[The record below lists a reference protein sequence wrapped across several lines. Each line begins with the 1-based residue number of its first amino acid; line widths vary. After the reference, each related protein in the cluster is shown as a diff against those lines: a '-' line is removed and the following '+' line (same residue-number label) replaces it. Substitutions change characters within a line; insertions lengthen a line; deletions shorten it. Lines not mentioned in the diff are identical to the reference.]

1 EVQMNHKKKPRVR
14 NRPRN
19 KCNHKVEDEAP
30 GETPNETPG
39 EISIKSDLS
48 NPKSLRQV
56 ETPPKSVAS
65 HLKTPPKTD
74 QSQPENTKENETIR
88 FIQQLLRRKL
98 LAKNNEN
105 SVSEP
110 DGTVKNNTPTLVKP
124 SKEVKGEEKKSKK
137 NSPEP
142 IKKTQTTATAAGKSS
157 REVKANEVDELL
169 KCLGGKLQK
178 GSGESPAAALF
189 SNLGKLFSQAPPS
202 DVESSDDEAEYI
214 EYIYKPRQYFMASLC
229 NFCKA
234 DLCGQNRMPCSRCG
248 LSYYCSAGHM
258 KEDQEHRQLCYALRQ
273 TVDHKGH
280 EMFYKCGDF
289 SAEQFRSYR
298 IVCIRQVEKEMNRPL
313 SATEQELL
321 LFPLL
326 CNESKCR
333 EHRLKRLS
341 ICGGCGEVAFCKD
354 KPEHLS
360 KEHAKWCGSYRLFK
374 AFVMFQAKFGRL
386 EPSLPNK
393 VLKELPMACSNTR
406 QMMKKLN
413 FNVTNECEYAALT
426 QVSTGPLTAWFALKL
441 CERLRNCEELTLHLI
456 GAEIEFEVDILQKW
470 ELFLLHIMPAVKT
483 LNVVFIGPEL
493 NPNNISFDQLKKIKC
508 CLSCRKAK
516 RTVNYHFENSL
527 YHDYCKQSQFLSPN
541 LSEFSCFPPKVIFF
555 VVNFNFIIFSVCFFN
570 SGLYRSTGFALEDT
584 WPDTIQA
591 ALNLKCPVVVTSYT
605 KYEAPLDLVHFVNQ
619 SNRHINVVL
628 PPTTNPFSSEK
639 PERNFISDNEAPFM
653 FKNFY
658 CFVVE

>member
-1 EVQMNHKKKPRVR
+1 MNHNKKKPRIR

-19 KCNHKVEDEAP
+19 KCNHKVEDGVPE
-30 GETPNETPG
+30 ETPG
-39 EISIKSDLS
+39 GIPSASDLS
-48 NPKSLRQV
+48 NPKSTHSTSQL
-56 ETPPKSVAS
+56 ETPSKSVPSSLKTSPKS
-65 HLKTPPKTD
+65 D
-74 QSQPENTKENETIR
+74 QSQVDTSKENETIR

-98 LAKNNEN
+98 LAKKNEN
-105 SVSEP
+105 SVNE
-110 DGTVKNNTPTLVKP
+110 TENLVKNNQPTIVKLT
-124 SKEVKGEEKKSKK
+124 KEIKSEEKKSKK

-142 IKKTQTTATAAGKSS
+142 IKKTQTTTTAAGSKSS
-157 REVKANEVDELL
+157 REVKADEVDELL
-169 KCLGGKLQK
+169 KCLGSKLQK

-248 LSYYCSAGHM
+248 LSYYCSGDHM

-321 LFPLL
+321 LFPLI
-326 CNESKCR
+326 CSESKCR

-360 KEHAKWCGSYRLFK
+360 KEHTKWCGSYRLFK

-393 VLKELPMACSNTR
+393 VLKELPMACCNTR
-406 QMMKKLN
+406 QIMKKLN

-456 GAEIEFEVDILQKW
+456 GAEIEFEVDVLQKW
-470 ELFLLHIMPAVKT
+470 ELFLLHIMPTVKT

-493 NPNNISFDQLKKIKC
+493 NPNNISFEQLKKIKC
-508 CLSCRKAK
+508 CVSCRKAN
-516 RTVNYHFENSL
+516 RTVNYHFENRL

-541 LSEFSCFPPKVIFF
+541 LI
-555 VVNFNFIIFSVCFFN
+555 CFFN

-591 ALNLKCPVVVTSYT
+591 ALNIKCPVVVTSYT

>member
-1 EVQMNHKKKPRVR
+1 MNQKKKPRIR

-19 KCNHKVEDEAP
+19 KCNHKVQDDEAP
-30 GETPNETPG
+30 GETPDETPI
-39 EISIKSDLS
+39 EIPSFD
-48 NPKSLRQV
+48 PKSNTSQL
-56 ETPPKSVAS
+56 ETPLNSVPS
-65 HLKTPPKTD
+65 QLKTPQKSD
-74 QSQPENTKENETIR
+74 NSQSENTKENETIR

-98 LAKNNEN
+98 LAKNNGN
-105 SVSEP
+105 SISEP
-110 DGTVKNNTPTLVKP
+110 EDTGKNNQPANVKP
-124 SKEVKGEEKKSKK
+124 SKEAKSEEKKSKK

-142 IKKTQTTATAAGKSS
+142 IKKTQTTTTAAATKSS
-157 REVKANEVDELL
+157 REVKADEVDELL
-169 KCLGGKLQK
+169 KCLGSKLQK

-234 DLCGQNRMPCSRCG
+234 DLCGQNRMACSRCG

-258 KEDQEHRQLCYALRQ
+258 REDQEHRQLCYALRQ
-273 TVDHKGH
+273 TVEHKGH
-280 EMFYKCGDF
+280 EIFYKCGDF

-321 LFPLL
+321 LFPLI
-326 CNESKCR
+326 CSEFKCR

-354 KPEHLS
+354 KPEHLG
-360 KEHAKWCGSYRLFK
+360 KEHANWCGSYRLFK
-374 AFVMFQAKFGRL
+374 AFVMFQAKFGRM

-406 QMMKKLN
+406 QIMKKLN
-413 FNVTNECEYAALT
+413 FNVTNECEHAALT

-441 CERLRNCEELTLHLI
+441 CERLRNSEELTLHLI
-456 GAEIEFEVDILQKW
+456 GAEIEFEVDVLQKW

-493 NPNNISFDQLKKIKC
+493 NPNNISFEQLKKIKC

-527 YHDYCKQSQFLSPN
+527 YHDYCKQPQFLSPN
-541 LSEFSCFPPKVIFF
+541 LSEFSSFPRKVLLFG
-555 VVNFNFIIFSVCFFN
+555 FNNTFYPLVVCFFN

-591 ALNLKCPVVVTSYT
+591 ALNIKCPVVVTSYT

>member
-1 EVQMNHKKKPRVR
+1 MNHKKKPRIR

-19 KCNHKVEDEAP
+19 KCNNKVQEDDAP
-30 GETPNETPG
+30 GETPDETSGGRPP
-39 EISIKSDLS
+39 KSDLS
-48 NPKSLRQV
+48 AQSTTVSNQL
-56 ETPPKSVAS
+56 ETPPKSALS
-65 HLKTPPKTD
+65 QLKTPPKSVS
-74 QSQPENTKENETIR
+74 SQPETSKENETIK

-98 LAKNNEN
+98 LAKNNAN
-105 SVSEP
+105 SVKEP
-110 DGTVKNNTPTLVKP
+110 EDTVSINQPTVVKP
-124 SKEVKGEEKKSKK
+124 SKEAKTEEKKSKK

-142 IKKTQTTATAAGKSS
+142 IKKTQTTTATAPGKSS
-157 REVKANEVDELL
+157 REVKADEVDELL
-169 KCLGGKLQK
+169 KCLGSKLQK

-248 LSYYCSAGHM
+248 LSYYCSGGHM
-258 KEDQEHRQLCYALRQ
+258 REDQEHRQLCYALRQ

-321 LFPLL
+321 LFPLI
-326 CNESKCR
+326 CSESKCR

-360 KEHAKWCGSYRLFK
+360 KEHTKWCGSYRLFK
-374 AFVMFQAKFGRL
+374 AFVMFQAKFGRM

-406 QMMKKLN
+406 QVMKKLN

-441 CERLRNCEELTLHLI
+441 CERLRDCEQLTLHLI

-470 ELFLLHIMPAVKT
+470 ELFLLHLMPAVKT

-493 NPNNISFDQLKKIKC
+493 NPNNISFEQLKKIKC

-516 RTVNYHFENSL
+516 RTVNYHFENRL
-527 YHDYCKQSQFLSPN
+527 YHDYCKQSEFLQPN
-541 LSEFSCFPPKVIFF
+541 LI
-555 VVNFNFIIFSVCFFN
+555 CFFN
-570 SGLYRSTGFALEDT
+570 SGLYRSTGFGFEDT

-591 ALNLKCPVVVTSYT
+591 SLNLKCPVVVTSYT